1 MTKANT
7 LLKKASLYEKLALYG
22 RRQDFLK
29 VIAQDNIL
37 PQEAISA
44 TKSAI
49 DIINRVINGSAPLD
63 LYTKMPYALS
73 ETSDLDTVQ
82 GTYNNV
88 FTILKQLYKTSPD
101 EAKRVAANKLLS
113 DLSNASNFITKARQW
128 GSQQQSILNDS
139 TKQDEFLKQFI
150 AQNLDK
156 EPFTETAPSAAT
168 DPVSVFNFFYAKLQ
182 QAYTSDNLKEMMSF
196 FPKLQGTINKLDNPY
211 SPDYDQALVQ
221 KGNQLVLKVK
231 QKLGMA

>member
-156 EPFTETAPSAAT
+156 EPFTETAPSAAPQT
-168 DPVSVFNFFYAKLQ
+168 IESIFSNLQFFY
-182 QAYTSDNLKEMMSF
+182 TSNNLKGMMSL
-196 FPKLQGTINKLDNPY
+196 FPKLESLVTKSHGDNPY
-211 SPDYDQALVQ
+211 VDNKYT
-221 KGNQLVLKVK
+221 QLINDVK
-231 QKLGMA
+231 KKLGMA